1 MKNHRY
7 TMHVIQHSLFI
18 ESQGHYLDNNWLA
31 VWNTSEYAQEN
42 QYILFKEHPIGA
54 DWSHMAEFD
63 ERYMIDMHDGN
74 AFIKL
79 FNNPMLWTDIASI

>member
-31 VWNTSEYAQEN
+31 AWDTSEYAQLDH
-42 QYILFKEHPIGA
+42 YILVKKHPIGS
-54 DWSHMAEFD
+54 DWSSIVEFD
-63 ERYMIDMHDGN
+63 DRYVIVKNNGTT
-74 AFIKL
+74 FIKL
-79 FNNPMLWTDIASI
+79 FNNSMLWTGIAIF